1 MNLQLSPELKRFVDQ
16 QVKVG
21 RFSSTE
27 EVVQAG
33 LARLMLDPE
42 PEALSPAEAKDIHV
56 SIEQMSRGE
65 VTDWKDHSADARK
78 RFAL

>member
-16 QVKVG
+16 QVKSG
-21 RFSSTE
+21 RFSSAD

-42 PEALSPAEAKDIHV
+42 PEALAPDAVQAVRTSLH
-56 SIEQMSRGE
+56 QMERGE
-65 VTDWKDHSADARK
+65 VVDWKEHSKQART
-78 RFAL
+78 RFRI